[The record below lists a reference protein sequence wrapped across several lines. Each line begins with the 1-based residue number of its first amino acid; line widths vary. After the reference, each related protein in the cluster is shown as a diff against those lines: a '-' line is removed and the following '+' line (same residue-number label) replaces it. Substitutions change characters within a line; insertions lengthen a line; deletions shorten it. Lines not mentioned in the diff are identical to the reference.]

1 MNSLIQKIFIY
12 RWTGLI
18 LSLIVL
24 GMGLVISFVYYP
36 REMRSQ
42 PLVISLNENRQL
54 IGKLYTPKNS
64 KPPYPV
70 MLLIHGVHSTKEMM
84 APLGME
90 LARHGIAALAFDFGG
105 FGESYSRPEN
115 EEDNLTDAKEIIAF
129 VRNHPQQF
137 DVHKIGIAGHS
148 LGGATALTLAGEDPT
163 SYQATL
169 VWSMSG
175 IANRITPPNLLL
187 VIGLYE
193 QFHHPGIMREMLR
206 EAIGKNIQEW
216 QQMGDFNQG
225 TARMLVISPS
235 TDHPTA
241 PYDPLV
247 IETSVAWVEQAF
259 GIPVK
264 NIPLVAPWY
273 ILGMFT
279 TFIGSWLTGSYV
291 VREVA
296 CKKKWGRWIPA
307 LIVAIALTCFG
318 LSTIGLIN
326 SLWACNFILLCLA
339 LLFTSNYILS
349 SPRKFTPA
357 VRVVGLYYALF
368 AFSYTVVTLLSRWSE
383 LLTHPQYWL
392 GIPQFLLQTPIFL
405 TYNFYLGLR
414 AILFPVYSLGLQ
426 PSYLLLILFLVDL
439 IKPGIILTSVERV
452 AVGVVAWV
460 RQPLT
465 FNSTEISPRSIAL
478 LSGGL
483 LILIAVIVWR
493 VQTGVLTQ
501 STIIIVV
508 QLLAQLI
515 ILPALLLRSSGFR
528 WIENQCLSKNKP

>member
-1 MNSLIQKIFIY
+1 MHKKSIY

-24 GMGLVISFVYYP
+24 GMGLVLSFVYYP
-36 REMRSQ
+36 REMLSQ

-148 LGGATALTLAGEDPT
+148 LGGATALTLAGEDPR
-163 SYQATL
+163 YQATL

-175 IANRITPPNLLL
+175 VANRITPPNLLL
-187 VIGLYE
+187 VIGVYE
-193 QFHHPGIMREMLR
+193 QFHHPAIMREMLR
-206 EAIGKNIQEW
+206 EATGKNIQEL
-216 QQMGDFNQG
+216 QQVGDFNQG
-225 TARMLVISPS
+225 TARMLVISPT
-235 TDHPTA
+235 TDHPTT

-247 IETSVAWVEQAF
+247 IKTSVAWVEQAF
-259 GIPVK
+259 GIPVN

-273 ILGMFT
+273 ILGMFA

-296 CKKKWGRWIPA
+296 CKKKWRLWIPA

-326 SLWACNFILLCLA
+326 SLWATNFILLCLA

-349 SPRKFTPA
+349 SRIKVNSA

-368 AFSYTVVTLLSRWSE
+368 AFSYTVVTFLSRWGE

-405 TYNFYLGLR
+405 KYNFYLGLR
-414 AILFPVYSLGLQ
+414 AILFPVYSQGLQ
-426 PSYLLLILFLVDL
+426 PGYLLLIPVVLEL

-465 FNSTEISPRSIAL
+465 FNATEISPRSIAL

-501 STIIIVV
+501 STIIIAV

-528 WIENQCLSKNKP
+528 WLENQCLSKNQP